1 MLKPIELVIQKND
14 NVHNHYRY
22 NNTYYKEFV
31 EFIEK
36 IKKVYSAFSDSISEI
51 LSKKYIFFDDNTSI
65 FYSLMI
71 YLKNHIQTES
81 SEYKELS
88 NHLTN
93 EIIEKY
99 KIMKANNEKTEGNL
113 TKDYIEASKKLKKA
127 KSKFDEYQNLFLT
140 KMKDTEKL
148 IYQEKSIKINE
159 QTSQEIKEKNLIVSE
174 AVQNSKKIEA
184 KYKNYFKEVNSL
196 VEEINGL
203 ENKLANFYKEA
214 EENLLNRIQQ
224 NAYFLLATIKTTN
237 FKINY
242 DIEEIN
248 KKILDKKYGNEIKSV
263 LESNKFNLSNLKKLE
278 FKPYAPTS
286 SLKNS
291 IKSSAQLK
299 EMNINYD
306 VITYLQDYFKD
317 ICPDLDMEEEKRR
330 KKLRT
335 LCAKIFEENQNYGK
349 EDQNELLKFM
359 HKDDYRNYFIS
370 ALTKQRING
379 KYKREEK
386 VFYELLEIMKYILDL
401 AEKENNY
408 DNARNCIILSQTF
421 FFEKNVNGKI
431 EKLYLMEFIKDNKW
445 LAKSQFWKEFIEDEI
460 IRDKLKFEEELKLK
474 DNKKNKGDVTK
485 IYFGKLI
492 TYSHNMNMFG
502 ITKEEAFEI
511 INYFMNKYEIS
522 KDMKDTVI
530 VNLEAAYS
538 ENKED
543 KKGETSEKIE
553 NINNTKSENES
564 GIIDN
569 NIEKGLVVNINSID
583 NCENKNEI
591 KNENNNILN
600 NEIKNG
606 NNNEIK
612 NEVNN
617 NENNNKNIDNNAK
630 IEDKKEKENENV
642 KDDNKDNEKK
652 DNKSKDEEEKIIGD
666 DWVIEG
672 DGYGF

>member
-36 IKKVYSAFSDSISEI
+36 IKKVYSAFSDSIIEI
-51 LSKKYIFFDDNTSI
+51 LSKKYMFFEDNTSI
-65 FYSLMI
+65 FYSLMV
-71 YLKNHIQTES
+71 YLKNHLQTES
-81 SEYKELS
+81 SEYKELT

-93 EIIEKY
+93 EIIEKH

-113 TKDYIEASKKLKKA
+113 TKDFFESSKKLKKA
-127 KSKFDEYQNLFLT
+127 KLKFDEYQNLFLT

-148 IYQEKSIKINE
+148 IFQEKSIKINE
-159 QTSQEIKEKNLIVSE
+159 QTSQEIKDKNLLVSE
-174 AVQNSKKIEA
+174 AVQISKKYEM
-184 KYKNYFKEVNSL
+184 KYKNYLKEVNNL
-196 VEEINGL
+196 VEEMNGL

-214 EENLLNRIQQ
+214 EENLLNRLQQ
-224 NAYFLLATIKTTN
+224 NVYFLLATIKTTN

-248 KKILDKKYGNEIKSV
+248 KKVLDKKYDQAIKSV

-278 FKPYAPTS
+278 FKPYTPTL

-291 IKSSAQLK
+291 IKSSSQLK

-306 VITYLQDYFKD
+306 VITYLQENFTN
-317 ICPDLDMEEEKRR
+317 ICPELDMEEEKKR
-330 KKLRT
+330 KKLRI
-335 LCAKIFEENQNYGK
+335 LCSKIFEENQNYGK
-349 EDQNELLKFM
+349 EDQSELLKFM

-386 VFYELLEIMKYILDL
+386 VFYELLEIIKYILDL

-421 FFEKNVNGKI
+421 FFEKNVNGNI
-431 EKLYLMEFIKDNKW
+431 EKIYLMEFIKDNKW
-445 LAKSQFWKEFIEDEI
+445 LANPQFWKEFIEDEI
-460 IRDKLKFEEELKLK
+460 IRDKSKFEEELKLK
-474 DNKKNKGDVTK
+474 DNKKNKGDITK

-538 ENKED
+538 EKKED
-543 KKGETSEKIE
+543 KKEETSEKIE
-553 NINNTKSENES
+553 NINMSTKSESES
-564 GIIDN
+564 
-569 NIEKGLVVNINSID
+569 
-583 NCENKNEI
+583 EI
-591 KNENNNILN
+591 NENNNEKGEVENINAIDN
-600 NEIKNG
+600 NENKDEIKNG
-606 NNNEIK
+606 NNNISSNEINNDNNNEIK
-612 NEVNN
+612 NEINN
-617 NENNNKNIDNNAK
+617 NANIDNNAK
-630 IEDKKEKENENV
+630 IEDKKENENV
-642 KDDNKDNEKK
+642 KDDNKDTEKK
-652 DNKSKDEEEKIIGD
+652 DNKSKEEEEKIIGD

>member
-22 NNTYYKEFV
+22 NNTYYKDFM

-36 IKKVYSAFSDSISEI
+36 IKKVYSTFSDSISEI
-51 LSKKYIFFDDNTSI
+51 LSKRYMFFEDNTSI
-65 FYSLMI
+65 FYSLMV
-71 YLKNHIQTES
+71 YLKNHLQTES
-81 SEYKELS
+81 SEYKELI

-148 IYQEKSIKINE
+148 IFQEKSIKINE
-159 QTSQEIKEKNLIVSE
+159 QNSQEIKDKNLIVSE
-174 AVQNSKKIEA
+174 AVQNSKRFEM
-184 KYKNYFKEVNSL
+184 KYKNYLKEVNNL

-214 EENLLNRIQQ
+214 EENLLNRVQQ
-224 NAYFLLATIKTTN
+224 NVYFLLATIKTTN

-248 KKILDKKYGNEIKSV
+248 KKVLDKKYDEGIKSV

-278 FKPYAPTS
+278 FKPYSPTL
-286 SLKNS
+286 SLKDS
-291 IKSSAQLK
+291 IKSSSKLK

-306 VITYLQDYFKD
+306 VITYLQDNFTD
-317 ICPDLDMEEEKRR
+317 ICKDLDMEEEKKR
-330 KKLRT
+330 KKLRI
-335 LCAKIFEENQNYGK
+335 LCSKIFEENQNYGK

-359 HKDDYRNYFIS
+359 QKDDYRNYFIS

-386 VFYELLEIMKYILDL
+386 VFYELLEIIKYILDL

-421 FFEKNVNGKI
+421 FFEKNVKGKI
-431 EKLYLMEFIKDNKW
+431 EKIYLMEFIKDNKW
-445 LAKSQFWKEFIEDEI
+445 LANSHFWKEFIEDEI

-511 INYFMNKYEIS
+511 INYFMDKYEIS

-543 KKGETSEKIE
+543 KKGENSDKIE
-553 NINNTKSENES
+553 NINSSTKSESESEIFENNNEK
-564 GIIDN
+564 GEFENINAIDN
-569 NIEKGLVVNINSID
+569 Y
-583 NCENKNEI
+583 ENKDEI
-591 KNENNNILN
+591 KNGNNNISN
-600 NEIKNG
+600 NEINNG

-612 NEVNN
+612 NEINN
-617 NENNNKNIDNNAK
+617 NENNNANIDNNAK
-630 IEDKKEKENENV
+630 IEDKKENENV

-652 DNKSKDEEEKIIGD
+652 GNKIKEEDEKIIGD

>member
-36 IKKVYSAFSDSISEI
+36 IKKVYSAFSDSIIEI
-51 LSKKYIFFDDNTSI
+51 LSKKYMFFEDNTSI
-65 FYSLMI
+65 FYSLMV
-71 YLKNHIQTES
+71 YLKNHLQTES
-81 SEYKELS
+81 SEYKELT

-93 EIIEKY
+93 EIIEKH

-113 TKDYIEASKKLKKA
+113 TKDFFEASKKLKKA
-127 KSKFDEYQNLFLT
+127 KLKFDEYQNLFLT

-148 IYQEKSIKINE
+148 IFQEKSIKINE
-159 QTSQEIKEKNLIVSE
+159 QTSQEIKDKNLLVSE
-174 AVQNSKKIEA
+174 AVQISKKYEM
-184 KYKNYFKEVNSL
+184 KYKNYLKEVNNL
-196 VEEINGL
+196 VEEMNGL

-214 EENLLNRIQQ
+214 EENLLNRLQQ
-224 NAYFLLATIKTTN
+224 NVYFLLATIKTTN

-248 KKILDKKYGNEIKSV
+248 KKVLDKKYDQAIKSV

-278 FKPYAPTS
+278 FKPYTPTL

-291 IKSSAQLK
+291 IKSSSQLK

-306 VITYLQDYFKD
+306 VITYLQENFTN
-317 ICPDLDMEEEKRR
+317 ICPELDMEEEKKR
-330 KKLRT
+330 KKLRI
-335 LCAKIFEENQNYGK
+335 LCSKIFEENQNYGK
-349 EDQNELLKFM
+349 EDQSELLKFM

-386 VFYELLEIMKYILDL
+386 VFYELLEIIKYILDL

-421 FFEKNVNGKI
+421 FFEKNVNGNI
-431 EKLYLMEFIKDNKW
+431 EKIYLMEFIKDNKW
-445 LAKSQFWKEFIEDEI
+445 LANPQFWKEFIEDEI
-460 IRDKLKFEEELKLK
+460 IRDKSKFEEELKLK
-474 DNKKNKGDVTK
+474 DNKKNKGDITK

-538 ENKED
+538 EKKED
-543 KKGETSEKIE
+543 KKEETSEKIE
-553 NINNTKSENES
+553 NINMSTKSESES
-564 GIIDN
+564 
-569 NIEKGLVVNINSID
+569 
-583 NCENKNEI
+583 EI
-591 KNENNNILN
+591 NENNNEKGEVENINAIDN
-600 NEIKNG
+600 NENKDEIKNG
-606 NNNEIK
+606 NNNISSNEINNDNNNEIK
-612 NEVNN
+612 NEINN
-617 NENNNKNIDNNAK
+617 NANIDNNAK
-630 IEDKKEKENENV
+630 IEDKKENENV
-642 KDDNKDNEKK
+642 KDDNKDTEKK
-652 DNKSKDEEEKIIGD
+652 DNKSKEEEEKIIGD